1 MALFILD
8 TDTCSYIM
16 KRSHPHLLEK
26 IKLVPLAEQAIS
38 VVTLAELMYGLKLS
52 GSPEKARA
60 VFDDFIRY
68 PAVLDWDRAAG
79 EHYADIRADLKR
91 RGEMIGA
98 NDLMIAAHARSL
110 GATLITNNMRE
121 LVRVS
126 GLVVENWAAP

>member
-1 MALFILD
+1 MAFFILD
-8 TDTCSYIM
+8 TDICSYIM
-16 KRSHPHLLEK
+16 KRSHPHLLQK
-26 IKLVPLAEQAIS
+26 VRAVPLAEQAIS

-52 GSPEKARA
+52 GSPAKARA

-98 NDLMIAAHARSL
+98 NDLMIAAHARSV
-110 GATLITNNMRE
+110 GATLVTDNTRE
-121 LVRVS
+121 FVRVS
-126 GLVVENWAAP
+126 GLTVENWAAP